1 MKRAICPSC
10 EKINGVQLLWGMPDA
25 ADLTLAEKGEV
36 ELGGCVITD
45 MEVDRHCRS
54 CAHQW
59 KSSMFPNNE
68 REGKSD
74 LQKKHSKRNR
84 SKPNLSAISSP
95 TEAISP
101 IAVTHKNQGSVSP
114 KKHPSFIPTVI
125 VFILAWIVASLLAG
139 SLVCG
144 DGWASGSI
152 GRQGACSSHGGVN
165 KLPQTL
171 AFLVSAALAFV
182 FHIRRKG

>member
-10 EKINGVQLLWGMPDA
+10 KKINGVQLLWGMPDA

-74 LQKKHSKRNR
+74 LQKK
-84 SKPNLSAISSP
+84 
-95 TEAISP
+95 T
-101 IAVTHKNQGSVSP
+101 Q
-114 KKHPSFIPTVI
+114 
-125 VFILAWIVASLLAG
+125 
-139 SLVCG
+139 
-144 DGWASGSI
+144 
-152 GRQGACSSHGGVN
+152 
-165 KLPQTL
+165 
-171 AFLVSAALAFV
+171 
-182 FHIRRKG
+182 